1 MKKIYTL
8 YFYLN
13 DDMMVQ
19 EFDSFEEMQQFV
31 NNYDVEVFKYTS
43 GIKLHEETT
52 ITYES
57 SISSKYE

>member
-1 MKKIYTL
+1 MKIYTL

-43 GIKLHEETT
+43 GIKLHEEITV
-52 ITYES
+52 TYES